1 MHLGYIYLFFAII
14 FEVTGTLLLP
24 VSKNFTKPIPSIIII
39 GLYIFS
45 TYLMTF
51 TLDYFPIGI
60 VYAIWS
66 AMGIAIVAIVS
77 YFVYSQALQ
86 WQAIYGLILVITGVI
101 KFNLFSSEP
110 KSNEEKQKKR
120 YILLARIKYT
130 NKRTRNR
137 R

>member
-1 MHLGYIYLFFAII
+1 M
-14 FEVTGTLLLP
+14 LP
-24 VSKNFTKPIPSIIII
+24 ISKNFTKPFPSIVII

-77 YFVYSQALQ
+77 YFVYSQSLQ
-86 WQAIYGLILVITGVI
+86 WQAIIGLILVIAGVVLL
-101 KFNLFSSEP
+101 NLFSSEA
-110 KSNEEKQKKR
+110 KSEENSEKPNRDSFMEMSDLNKNE
-120 YILLARIKYT
+120 
-130 NKRTRNR
+130 
-137 R
+137 

>member
-14 FEVTGTLLLP
+14 FEVTGTLMLP
-24 VSKNFTKPIPSIIII
+24 ISKNFTKPIPSIIII

-77 YFVYSQALQ
+77 YFIYSQSLQ
-86 WQAIYGLILVITGVI
+86 WQAIFGLILIIAGVI
-101 KFNLFSSEP
+101 LLNLFSADY
-110 KSNEEKQKKR
+110 KSLEEEKEINR
-120 YILLARIKYT
+120 DTFMEMSDL
-130 NKRTRNR
+130 NKDE
-137 R
+137 

>member
-14 FEVTGTLLLP
+14 FEVTGTLMLP
-24 VSKNFTKPIPSIIII
+24 ISKNFTKPIPSIIII

-77 YFVYSQALQ
+77 YFIYSQSLQ
-86 WQAIYGLILVITGVI
+86 WQAIFGLILIIAGVI
-101 KFNLFSSEP
+101 LLNLFSADP
-110 KSNEEKQKKR
+110 KSLEEEKEINR
-120 YILLARIKYT
+120 DTFMEMSDL
-130 NKRTRNR
+130 NKDE
-137 R
+137 

>member
-14 FEVTGTLLLP
+14 FEVTGTLMLP
-24 VSKNFTKPIPSIIII
+24 ISKNFTKPIPSIIII

-77 YFVYSQALQ
+77 YFIYSQSLQ
-86 WQAIYGLILVITGVI
+86 WQAIFGLILIIAGVI
-101 KFNLFSSEP
+101 LLNLFSADS
-110 KSNEEKQKKR
+110 KSLEEKKEINR
-120 YILLARIKYT
+120 DTFMEMSDL
-130 NKRTRNR
+130 NKDE
-137 R
+137 

>member
-14 FEVTGTLLLP
+14 FEVTGTLMLP
-24 VSKNFTKPIPSIIII
+24 ISKNFTKPIPSIIII

-77 YFVYSQALQ
+77 YFIYSQSLQ
-86 WQAIYGLILVITGVI
+86 WQAIFGLILIIVGVI
-101 KFNLFSSEP
+101 LLNLFSADS
-110 KSNEEKQKKR
+110 KSLEEEKEINR
-120 YILLARIKYT
+120 DTYMEMSDL
-130 NKRTRNR
+130 NKDE
-137 R
+137 

>member
-14 FEVTGTLLLP
+14 FEVTATLILP
-24 VSKNFTKPIPSIIII
+24 ISKNFTKPIPSIIII

-86 WQAIYGLILVITGVI
+86 WQAIFGLILIIIGVI
-101 KFNLFSSEP
+101 LLNLFSSEP
-110 KSNEEKQKKR
+110 KPKEENQNIDRDTFMEMSDLNKNE
-120 YILLARIKYT
+120 
-130 NKRTRNR
+130 
-137 R
+137 

>member
-86 WQAIYGLILVITGVI
+86 WQAIFGLILVITVVI
-101 KFNLFSSEP
+101 LLNLFSSEP
-110 KSNEEKQKKR
+110 KSNEEKQKMDR
-120 YILLARIKYT
+120 DTFMEMSDL
-130 NKRTRNR
+130 NKNE
-137 R
+137 

>member
-14 FEVTGTLLLP
+14 FEVTGTLMLP
-24 VSKNFTKPIPSIIII
+24 ISKNFTKPIPSIIII

-77 YFVYSQALQ
+77 YFIYSQSLQ
-86 WQAIYGLILVITGVI
+86 WQAIFGLTLIIAGVI
-101 KFNLFSSEP
+101 LLNLFSADS
-110 KSNEEKQKKR
+110 KSLDEEKEINR
-120 YILLARIKYT
+120 DTFMEMSDL
-130 NKRTRNR
+130 NKDE
-137 R
+137 

>member
-14 FEVTGTLLLP
+14 FEVTGTLMLP
-24 VSKNFTKPIPSIIII
+24 ISKNFTKPIPSIIII
-39 GLYIFS
+39 ALYIFS

-77 YFVYSQALQ
+77 YFIYSQSLQ
-86 WQAIYGLILVITGVI
+86 WQAIFGLILIIAGVI
-101 KFNLFSSEP
+101 LLNLFSADS
-110 KSNEEKQKKR
+110 KSLEEEKEINR
-120 YILLARIKYT
+120 DTYMEMSDL
-130 NKRTRNR
+130 NKDE
-137 R
+137 

>member
-14 FEVTGTLLLP
+14 FEVTGTLMLP
-24 VSKNFTKPIPSIIII
+24 ISKNFTKPIPSIIII

-77 YFVYSQALQ
+77 YFIYSQSLQ
-86 WQAIYGLILVITGVI
+86 WQAIFGLILIIAGVI
-101 KFNLFSSEP
+101 LLNLFSADS
-110 KSNEEKQKKR
+110 KSLEEEKEINR
-120 YILLARIKYT
+120 DTYMEMSDL
-130 NKRTRNR
+130 NKDE
-137 R
+137 

>member
-14 FEVTGTLLLP
+14 FEVTGTLMLP
-24 VSKNFTKPIPSIIII
+24 ISKNFTKPIPSIIII

-77 YFVYSQALQ
+77 YFIYSQSLQ
-86 WQAIYGLILVITGVI
+86 WQAIFGLILIIAGVI
-101 KFNLFSSEP
+101 LLNLFSADS
-110 KSNEEKQKKR
+110 KSLVDEKEINR
-120 YILLARIKYT
+120 DTYMEMSDL
-130 NKRTRNR
+130 NKDE
-137 R
+137 

>member
-14 FEVTGTLLLP
+14 FEVTGTLMLP
-24 VSKNFTKPIPSIIII
+24 ISKNFTKPIPSIIII

-77 YFVYSQALQ
+77 YFIYSQSLQ
-86 WQAIYGLILVITGVI
+86 WQAIFGLILIIAGVI
-101 KFNLFSSEP
+101 LLNLFSADS
-110 KSNEEKQKKR
+110 KSLEEEKEINR
-120 YILLARIKYT
+120 DTFMEMSDL
-130 NKRTRNR
+130 NKDE
-137 R
+137 

>member
-14 FEVTGTLLLP
+14 FEVTATLILP
-24 VSKNFTKPIPSIIII
+24 ISKNFTKPIPSIIII

-86 WQAIYGLILVITGVI
+86 WQAIFGLILIIIGVI
-101 KFNLFSSEP
+101 LLNLFSSEP
-110 KSNEEKQKKR
+110 KPKEEKQNIDR
-120 YILLARIKYT
+120 DTFMEMSDL
-130 NKRTRNR
+130 NKNE
-137 R
+137 

>member
-14 FEVTGTLLLP
+14 FEVTGTLMLP
-24 VSKNFTKPIPSIIII
+24 ISKNFTKPIPSIIII

-77 YFVYSQALQ
+77 YFIYSQSLQ
-86 WQAIYGLILVITGVI
+86 WQAIFGLILIIAGVI
-101 KFNLFSSEP
+101 LLNLFSADSRSLE
-110 KSNEEKQKKR
+110 EEKEINR
-120 YILLARIKYT
+120 DTYMEMSDL
-130 NKRTRNR
+130 NKDE
-137 R
+137 

>member
-1 MHLGYIYLFFAII
+1 MNMGYVYLFFAII
-14 FEVTGTLLLP
+14 FEVTGTLMLP
-24 VSKNFTKPIPSIIII
+24 ISKNFTKPVPSIIII
-39 GLYIFS
+39 ALYIFS

-86 WQAIYGLILVITGVI
+86 WQAIFGLILVIAGVI
-101 KFNLFSSEP
+101 LLNLFSSEP
-110 KSNEEKQKKR
+110 KPNKKDQKMNRDTFMEMSDLNKNE
-120 YILLARIKYT
+120 
-130 NKRTRNR
+130 
-137 R
+137 

>member
-24 VSKNFTKPIPSIIII
+24 ISKNFTKPVPSIIII

-86 WQAIYGLILVITGVI
+86 WQAIFGLILVITGVI
-101 KFNLFSSEP
+101 LLNSFSSEP
-110 KSNEEKQKKR
+110 KSNEEKQKMDR
-120 YILLARIKYT
+120 DTFMEMSDL
-130 NKRTRNR
+130 NKNE
-137 R
+137 

>member
-24 VSKNFTKPIPSIIII
+24 ISKNFTKPVPSIIII

-86 WQAIYGLILVITGVI
+86 WQAIFGLILVITGVI
-101 KFNLFSSEP
+101 LLNLFSSEP
-110 KSNEEKQKKR
+110 KSSEEKQKMDR
-120 YILLARIKYT
+120 DTFMEMSDL
-130 NKRTRNR
+130 NKNE
-137 R
+137 

>member
-24 VSKNFTKPIPSIIII
+24 ISKNFTKPIPSIIII

-86 WQAIYGLILVITGVI
+86 WQAIFGLILVIAGVI
-101 KFNLFSSEP
+101 LLNLFSSEP
-110 KSNEEKQKKR
+110 KSNKKDQE
-120 YILLARIKYT
+120 IKRDT
-130 NKRTRNR
+130 FMEMSDLNKNE
-137 R
+137 

>member
-14 FEVTGTLLLP
+14 FEVTGTLMLP
-24 VSKNFTKPIPSIIII
+24 ISKNFTKPIPSIIII

-77 YFVYSQALQ
+77 YFIYSQSLQ
-86 WQAIYGLILVITGVI
+86 WQAIFGLILIIAGVI
-101 KFNLFSSEP
+101 ILNLFSADS
-110 KSNEEKQKKR
+110 KSLEEKKEINR
-120 YILLARIKYT
+120 DTFMEMSDL
-130 NKRTRNR
+130 NKDE
-137 R
+137 

>member
-86 WQAIYGLILVITGVI
+86 WQAIFGLILVIAGVI
-101 KFNLFSSEP
+101 LLNLFSSEP
-110 KSNEEKQKKR
+110 KSNKKDQEINR
-120 YILLARIKYT
+120 DTFMEMSDL
-130 NKRTRNR
+130 NKNE
-137 R
+137 

>member
-24 VSKNFTKPIPSIIII
+24 VSKNFTKPVPSIIII

-86 WQAIYGLILVITGVI
+86 WQAIFGLMLVIIGVI
-101 KFNLFSSEP
+101 LLNLFSSEP
-110 KSNEEKQKKR
+110 KSNEEKQKMDR
-120 YILLARIKYT
+120 DTFMEMSDL
-130 NKRTRNR
+130 NKNE
-137 R
+137 

>member
-24 VSKNFTKPIPSIIII
+24 ISKNFTKPIPSIIII

-86 WQAIYGLILVITGVI
+86 WQAIFGLILVIAGVI
-101 KFNLFSSEP
+101 LLNLFSSEP
-110 KSNEEKQKKR
+110 KSNKR
-120 YILLARIKYT
+120 DQEINRDTFMEMSDL
-130 NKRTRNR
+130 NKNE
-137 R
+137 

>member
-24 VSKNFTKPIPSIIII
+24 ISKNFTKPVPSIIII

-86 WQAIYGLILVITGVI
+86 WQAIFGLILVIIVVI
-101 KFNLFSSEP
+101 LLNLFSSEP
-110 KSNEEKQKKR
+110 KSNEEKQKMDR
-120 YILLARIKYT
+120 DTFMEMSDL
-130 NKRTRNR
+130 NKNE
-137 R
+137 

>member
-24 VSKNFTKPIPSIIII
+24 ISKNFTKPVPSIIII

-86 WQAIYGLILVITGVI
+86 WQAIFGLMLVIIGVI
-101 KFNLFSSEP
+101 LLNLFSSEP
-110 KSNEEKQKKR
+110 KSNEEKQKMDR
-120 YILLARIKYT
+120 DTFMEMSDL
-130 NKRTRNR
+130 NKNE
-137 R
+137 

>member
-14 FEVTGTLLLP
+14 FEVTGTLMLP
-24 VSKNFTKPIPSIIII
+24 ISKNFTKPIPTIIII

-77 YFVYSQALQ
+77 YFIYSQSLQ
-86 WQAIYGLILVITGVI
+86 WQAIFGLILIIAGVI
-101 KFNLFSSEP
+101 LLNLFSADS
-110 KSNEEKQKKR
+110 KSLEEEKEINR
-120 YILLARIKYT
+120 DTFMEMSDL
-130 NKRTRNR
+130 NKDE
-137 R
+137 

>member
-14 FEVTGTLLLP
+14 FEVTATLILP
-24 VSKNFTKPIPSIIII
+24 ISKNFTKPIPSIIII

-60 VYAIWS
+60 VYTIWS

-86 WQAIYGLILVITGVI
+86 WQAIFGLILIIIGVI
-101 KFNLFSSEP
+101 LLNLFSSEP
-110 KSNEEKQKKR
+110 KPKEENQNIDRDTFMEMSDLNKNE
-120 YILLARIKYT
+120 
-130 NKRTRNR
+130 
-137 R
+137 

>member
-14 FEVTGTLLLP
+14 FEVTGTLMLP
-24 VSKNFTKPIPSIIII
+24 ISKNFTKPIPSIIII

-77 YFVYSQALQ
+77 YFIYSQSLQ
-86 WQAIYGLILVITGVI
+86 WQAIFGLILIIAGVI
-101 KFNLFSSEP
+101 ILNLFSADS
-110 KSNEEKQKKR
+110 KSLEEKKGINR
-120 YILLARIKYT
+120 DTFMEMSDL
-130 NKRTRNR
+130 NKDE
-137 R
+137 